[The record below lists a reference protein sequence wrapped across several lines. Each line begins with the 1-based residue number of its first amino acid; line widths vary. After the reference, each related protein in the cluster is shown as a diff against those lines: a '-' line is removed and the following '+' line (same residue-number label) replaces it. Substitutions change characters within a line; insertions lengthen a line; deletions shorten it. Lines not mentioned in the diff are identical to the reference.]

1 MTNEVRDRAT
11 QYLSELQSIRCGV
24 RQGWYAVDQ
33 DGNLASGPFATRAS
47 CLEGMPPLAEPPA
60 AQPPAALHAI
70 EDGAFSYTIQVQ
82 RFKTGKLVWIWEVR
96 KVGTR
101 SIVDRGASVR
111 SRDGAITAALG
122 AISAAQATDRAHGP
136 APW

>member
-1 MTNEVRDRAT
+1 MTN
-11 QYLSELQSIRCGV
+11 
-24 RQGWYAVDQ
+24 YAVDQ

-47 CLEGMPPLAEPPA
+47 CLEGMPPLAE
-60 AQPPAALHAI
+60 PPAALHAI